1 MKYTFWLNLCVL
13 TSAVINLS
21 FVAPL
26 PYHPKNKVKQLVY
39 DKEVVFLLKSHDDN
53 NVPKSSLRGRAV
65 GLSNELI
72 NLKTILEND
81 QVKFTWTAETN
92 EVKRYILQSS
102 SDLESYVD
110 IAEIKGGKNNELLT
124 YTDEIHSQEAAK
136 FYRILAVKSDKN
148 IQVYAPMAIY
158 RPDFKGV
165 TIHSDEQSDM
175 IRVKQ
180 DDVDTA
186 EILVSTA
193 SGMGVP
199 CQVIVKSSSEAI
211 LWPSYELSNGEYSVR
226 LRTTKGERK
235 FRLLVAKPDKMF

>member
-1 MKYTFWLNLCVL
+1 MKYTFWLKLCVL
-13 TSAVINLS
+13 TSAFANLS

-26 PYHPKNKVKQLVY
+26 PYHSKNKVKQLTY
-39 DKEVVFLLKSHDDN
+39 HKEVLSLLKSNEDN
-53 NVPKSSLRGRAV
+53 NAPKSSLRGRAV

-92 EVKRYILQSS
+92 DVKRYILQSS
-102 SDLESYVD
+102 TDLESYVD
-110 IAEIKGGKNNELLT
+110 IAEIKGGKNNELLS
-124 YTDEIHSQEAAK
+124 YTDEIHSQDAAK

-148 IQVYAPMAIY
+148 IQVYAPLAIY

-199 CQVIVKSSSEAI
+199 CQVMVKSNSEAI

>member
-110 IAEIKGGKNNELLT
+110 IAEIKEGKIMNYLL
-124 YTDEIHSQEAAK
+124 
-136 FYRILAVKSDKN
+136 
-148 IQVYAPMAIY
+148 IQM
-158 RPDFKGV
+158 RFTHRKLL
-165 TIHSDEQSDM
+165 SF
-175 IRVKQ
+175 
-180 DDVDTA
+180 
-186 EILVSTA
+186 
-193 SGMGVP
+193 
-199 CQVIVKSSSEAI
+199 IVF
-211 LWPSYELSNGEYSVR
+211 LP
-226 LRTTKGERK
+226 
-235 FRLLVAKPDKMF
+235 

>member
-1 MKYTFWLNLCVL
+1 MKYTFWLKLCVL
-13 TSAVINLS
+13 TSAFANLS

-26 PYHPKNKVKQLVY
+26 PYNTKNKLKQLTY
-39 DKEVVFLLKSHDDN
+39 NKDIIAILKSEDDN
-53 NVPKSSLRGRAV
+53 SAPKSSLRGRAV
-65 GLSNELI
+65 GLSNDLL
-72 NLKTILEND
+72 NLQTIVEHD
-81 QVKFTWTAETN
+81 QVKFVWTSRAN
-92 EVKRYILQSS
+92 DVKKYILQAS
-102 SDLESYVD
+102 SDLEYYTDV
-110 IAEIKGGKNNELLT
+110 AEVKAGRNNEELS
-124 YTDEIHSQEAAK
+124 YIDEIHSQEAAK

>member
-124 YTDEIHSQEAAK
+124 YTHEIHSQEAAK